1 MKKLYDKNELRF
13 SLVWIVAYVVLFSAA
28 DALSARLGTAKLV
41 TAPVTVLMALFL
53 LCWLRKHGL
62 WEKYGLCMPGG
73 SLRRYL
79 YFLPLVLIAS
89 TNLWFGAA
97 LRFSVPET
105 VLYVVS
111 MLGVGL
117 IEELLFRGFL
127 FKTLCAEGVGRAIAV
142 SSITFGLG
150 HIVNLLNGA
159 EAGATLLQLC
169 YAAAVGF
176 LFTVIFYKSGS
187 LLPCIAAH
195 SAINVLSAFGA
206 QRPEGFEL
214 AGAAALTLL
223 SLAYGAW
230 LLKKATA

>member
-1 MKKLYDKNELRF
+1 MKKLYDKNGLRF
-13 SLVWIVAYVVLFSAA
+13 SLIWIVAYVVLFSAA

-41 TAPVTVLMALFL
+41 TAPAAVLMALFL
-53 LCWLRKHGL
+53 LCWLSRHGL

-73 SLRRYL
+73 GLRRYL

-127 FKTLCAEGVGRAIAV
+127 FKALCARGTGWAIAV

-150 HIVNLLNGA
+150 HIVNLLNGV

-169 YAAAVGF
+169 YAAAAGF

-195 SAINVLSAFGA
+195 SAINALSAFGA
-206 QRPEGFEL
+206 QRPEAFEL
-214 AGAAALTLL
+214 AGAAVLTLL

-230 LLKKATA
+230 LLKKEAA